1 MASPERRIHRRR
13 YIEATTVESCAPAP
27 WQYRGVNT
35 RRAGRMADLA
45 LHPTVKPVSLIADAL
60 RDVSGRGEIVLDG
73 FGGSGSTLIAAGQ
86 DRPEFGPSKRLGW
99 SIRQQEAANVAH
111 RQRKSSPGCL
121 SRGTC
126 SVVRWAPA
134 SRSRSRHRTNV
145 PRYRPA
151 GREPASDTA
160 SRSRASP

>member
-1 MASPERRIHRRR
+1 MASPERRTHRRR

-73 FGGSGSTLIAAGQ
+73 FGGSGSTLIAAAKTGRNSGLQ
-86 DRPEFGPSKRLGW
+86 D
-99 SIRQQEAANVAH
+99 V
-111 RQRKSSPGCL
+111 
-121 SRGTC
+121 
-126 SVVRWAPA
+126 
-134 SRSRSRHRTNV
+134 
-145 PRYRPA
+145 
-151 GREPASDTA
+151 
-160 SRSRASP
+160 